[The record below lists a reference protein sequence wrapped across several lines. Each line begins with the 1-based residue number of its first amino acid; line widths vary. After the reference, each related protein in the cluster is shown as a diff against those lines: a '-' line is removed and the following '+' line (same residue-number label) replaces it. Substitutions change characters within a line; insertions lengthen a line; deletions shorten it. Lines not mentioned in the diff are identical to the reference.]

1 MLVSHKHNIV
11 IFTPERTAS
20 TSIHFSLKKYFDVSF
35 EHIEIFNF
43 PCKHVTAEVFEKLI
57 EPFLEKSY
65 YKISVFRNPID
76 RCISIYKMIIN
87 MKMFANL
94 TDPQKVSVKNQS
106 FDDWWM
112 ENTANIW
119 LSQTQV
125 LSANNQI
132 YVDRLFD
139 FNQLNLFCNFIS
151 DVLETDIK
159 LPHHNK
165 FFDESDI
172 QISDYTYNSMNS
184 FFAKDNELYKS
195 IVDAGGELIINPYHP
210 TP

>member
-35 EHIEIFNF
+35 EHIEIFNL

-76 RCISIYKMIIN
+76 RCISIYKMTIN
-87 MKMFANL
+87 MKMISSFA
-94 TDPQKVSVKNQS
+94 DPKEVSVKKQS
-106 FDDWWM
+106 FDSWWSK
-112 ENTANIW
+112 NDKNIW
-119 LSQTQV
+119 LSQTHG

-132 YVDRLFD
+132 YIDRLFD
-139 FNQLNLFCNFIS
+139 FNQLNLFCNFMS
-151 DVLETDIK
+151 DVLKTDIK
-159 LPHHNK
+159 LPHFNK
-165 FFDESDI
+165 FDGDSIE
-172 QISDYTYNSMNS
+172 ISDYTYNSMNS